1 MFESILV
8 PLDGSAFAEA
18 ALAPATSVA
27 ARGSGSLE
35 LVMVQDPVPAYG
47 YGALEEQ
54 PQAWRAEYLAAVEEE
69 FGPRIDDRI
78 EYTLLV
84 GSVTEELERHGDET
98 DPDLMVLA
106 THGRGPF
113 SRFWLGSV
121 ADHLVRHSSYPVLL
135 VRPEEG
141 EGEGPEITADEETRF
156 QQILIPLDGSEEAET
171 ILDVATSFGELY
183 DARYTLTRVVH
194 YPAEVV
200 SSYMPDTVHISE
212 EIVETGKEEA
222 RAYLEAV
229 AAKLR
234 DAGHSVSID
243 VQVDV
248 HPASGIQRSAEE
260 TGADL
265 VALATH
271 GRGGVERT
279 LVGSVADKLIRSTHL
294 PTLVI
299 RPSSNEA

>member
-1 MFESILV
+1 MFDSILV

-18 ALAPATSVA
+18 ALPPATAIAS
-27 ARGSGSLE
+27 RGTGALD

-69 FGPRIDDRI
+69 LASRIGERV
-78 EYTLLV
+78 EYSLLV
-84 GSVTEELERHGDET
+84 GSVTAELERHAGET

-121 ADHLVRHSSYPVLL
+121 ADHVVRHSTYPVLL
-135 VRPEEG
+135 IRPEEDQ
-141 EGEGPEITADEETRF
+141 ELDLSAEPNFDN
-156 QQILIPLDGSEEAET
+156 ILIPLDGSEEGET
-171 ILDVATSFGELY
+171 ILDVAIPFGDLFDSE
-183 DARYTLTRVVH
+183 YTLTRVVH

-212 EIVETGKEEA
+212 EIVESGKIEA
-222 RAYLEAV
+222 EKYLEGV
-229 AAKLR
+229 ANKLR
-234 DAGHSVSID
+234 DDGYNVDID
-243 VQVDV
+243 VRVDV
-248 HPASGIQRSAEE
+248 HPASGIQRAADEL
-260 TGADL
+260 GADL
-265 VALATH
+265 IALATH

-299 RPSSNEA
+299 RPQ

>member
-1 MFESILV
+1 MFDSILV

-18 ALAPATSVA
+18 ALPPAMTIAS
-27 ARGSGSLE
+27 GGNGSLD

-47 YGALEEQ
+47 YGSLEEQ

-69 FGPRIDDRI
+69 LGSRLQDRVQ
-78 EYTLLV
+78 YTLLV
-84 GSVTEELERHGDET
+84 GSVTAELERHAEET
-98 DPDLMVLA
+98 DPDLLVMA

-121 ADHLVRHSSYPVLL
+121 ADHIVRHSTYPVLL
-135 VRPEEG
+135 IRPG
-141 EGEGPEITADEETRF
+141 ES
-156 QQILIPLDGSEEAET
+156 QQVDVSARTSFDHILVPLDGSEEGET
-171 ILDVATSFGELY
+171 ILDVAGPFGELF

-212 EIVETGKEEA
+212 EIVESGKAEA
-222 RAYLEAV
+222 ERYLEGV
-229 AAKLR
+229 AGTLR
-234 DAGHSVSID
+234 DAGYQVD
-243 VQVDV
+243 VDVRVDV
-248 HPASGIQRSAEE
+248 HPASGIQRAAEE
-260 TGADL
+260 VGADV

-271 GRGGVERT
+271 GRGGMERT

-299 RPSSNEA
+299 RPRPSS

>member
-18 ALAPATSVA
+18 ALSPATTIA
-27 ARGSGSLE
+27 ARDNGSLD

-69 FGPRIDDRI
+69 FGPRVDDRI
-78 EYTLLV
+78 RYNLLV
-84 GSVTEELERHGDET
+84 GSVTEELERHAGET
-98 DPDLMVLA
+98 NPDLMVLA

-121 ADHLVRHSSYPVLL
+121 ADHVVRHSTYPVLL

-141 EGEGPEITADEETRF
+141 EGERPEVTADAETTF
-156 QQILIPLDGSEEAET
+156 DHILVPLDGSEEAET
-171 ILDVATSFGELY
+171 ILDVAVAFGEVFG
-183 DARYTLTRVVH
+183 ARFTLARVVH

-212 EIVETGKEEA
+212 EIVENGKEEA
-222 RAYLEAV
+222 RAYLEGV
-229 AAKLR
+229 SRKLR
-234 DAGHSVSID
+234 DAGQEVEID

-248 HPASGIQRSAEE
+248 HPASGIQRAAEE
-260 TGADL
+260 AGADL

-299 RPSSNEA
+299 RPPSES

>member
-18 ALAPATSVA
+18 ALPAATTIAS
-27 ARGSGSLE
+27 RENGSLD

-69 FGPRIDDRI
+69 LASRLQDRVQ
-78 EYTLLV
+78 YSLLV
-84 GSVTEELERHGDET
+84 GSVTAELERHAEET
-98 DPDLMVLA
+98 DPDLLVMA

-121 ADHLVRHSSYPVLL
+121 ADHIVRHSTYPVLL
-135 VRPEEG
+135 IRPEESQ
-141 EGEGPEITADEETRF
+141 EVDVSAPTEFDHV
-156 QQILIPLDGSEEAET
+156 LVPLDGSEEGET
-171 ILDVATSFGELY
+171 ILDVAGPFGEIF

-212 EIVETGKEEA
+212 EIVESGKAEA
-222 RAYLEAV
+222 EKYLEGV
-229 AAKLR
+229 AGKLR
-234 DAGHSVSID
+234 DAGYTVD
-243 VQVDV
+243 VDVRVDV
-248 HPASGIQRSAEE
+248 HPASGIQRAAEE
-260 TGADL
+260 VGADV

-299 RPSSNEA
+299 RPQ

>member
-18 ALAPATSVA
+18 ALPPATTIAS
-27 ARGSGSLE
+27 RENGSLD

-69 FGPRIDDRI
+69 LASRLQDRVQ
-78 EYTLLV
+78 YSLLV
-84 GSVTEELERHGDET
+84 GSVTAELERHAEET
-98 DPDLMVLA
+98 DPDLLVMA

-121 ADHLVRHSSYPVLL
+121 ADHIVRHSTYPVLL
-135 VRPEEG
+135 IRPEESQ
-141 EGEGPEITADEETRF
+141 EVDVSAPTEFDHV
-156 QQILIPLDGSEEAET
+156 LVPLDGSEEGET
-171 ILDVATSFGELY
+171 ILDVAGPFGEIF

-212 EIVETGKEEA
+212 EIVESGKAEA
-222 RAYLEAV
+222 EKYLEGV
-229 AAKLR
+229 AGKLR
-234 DAGHSVSID
+234 DAGYTVD
-243 VQVDV
+243 VDVRVDV
-248 HPASGIQRSAEE
+248 HPASGIQRAAEE
-260 TGADL
+260 VGADV

-299 RPSSNEA
+299 RPQ

>member
-18 ALAPATSVA
+18 ALAPAMSIAV
-27 ARGSGSLE
+27 RESGSLE

-47 YGALEEQ
+47 YGGLEEQ

-78 EYTLLV
+78 QYTLLV
-84 GSVTEELERHGDET
+84 GSVTEELERHGEET

-121 ADHLVRHSSYPVLL
+121 ADHLVRHSTYPVLL
-135 VRPEEG
+135 IRPEEG
-141 EGEGPEITADEETRF
+141 DGEAPEVTAEVEREFDH
-156 QQILIPLDGSEEAET
+156 ILVPLDGSEGAET
-171 ILDVATSFGELY
+171 ILDVAVELGALY
-183 DARYTLTRVVH
+183 GSRFTLTRVVH

-222 RAYLEAV
+222 RTYLQGV
-229 AAKLR
+229 AEKLR
-234 DAGHSVSID
+234 DAGHIVETD

-299 RPSSNEA
+299 RPSSGS

>member
-1 MFESILV
+1 MFDSILV

-18 ALAPATSVA
+18 ALPPATTIA
-27 ARGSGSLE
+27 TRENGSLD

-69 FGPRIDDRI
+69 LASRLQDRVH
-78 EYTLLV
+78 YTLLV
-84 GSVTEELERHGDET
+84 GSVTAELERHAEET
-98 DPDLMVLA
+98 DPDLLVMA

-121 ADHLVRHSSYPVLL
+121 ADHVVRNSTYPVLL
-135 VRPEEG
+135 IRPEES
-141 EGEGPEITADEETRF
+141 EEVDVSASTTF
-156 QQILIPLDGSEEAET
+156 DHILVPLDGSEEGET
-171 ILDVATSFGELY
+171 ILDVAGPFGELF

-212 EIVETGKEEA
+212 EIVESGKAEA
-222 RAYLEAV
+222 EKYLKGV
-229 AAKLR
+229 AGKLE
-234 DAGHSVSID
+234 DAGYTVDID
-243 VQVDV
+243 VRVDV
-248 HPASGIQRSAEE
+248 HPASGIQRAAEE
-260 TGADL
+260 VGADM

-299 RPSSNEA
+299 RPQQSS

>member
-1 MFESILV
+1 MFDSILV
-8 PLDGSAFAEA
+8 PLDGSAFSEA
-18 ALAPATSVA
+18 ALPTAATVA

-47 YGALEEQ
+47 YGVLEEQ

-69 FGPRIDDRI
+69 LAPRLQDGVQ
-78 EYTLLV
+78 YTLLV
-84 GSVTEELERHGDET
+84 GSVTAELERHAEET
-98 DPDLMVLA
+98 DPDLVVMA

-121 ADHLVRHSSYPVLL
+121 ADHLVRNSTYPVLL
-135 VRPEEG
+135 IRPEEG
-141 EGEGPEITADEETRF
+141 GELDVGASPAFDK
-156 QQILIPLDGSEEAET
+156 ILIPLDGSEVGET
-171 ILDVATSFGELY
+171 ILDVAVPFGELF
-183 DARYTLTRVVH
+183 DAGFTLTRVVH

-212 EIVETGKEEA
+212 EIVESGKAEA
-222 RAYLEAV
+222 EKYLEGV
-229 AAKLR
+229 AGKLR
-234 DAGHSVSID
+234 DAGHTVDTD
-243 VQVDV
+243 VRVDV
-248 HPASGIQRSAEE
+248 HPASGIQRAAEE
-260 TGADL
+260 LGADM

-299 RPSSNEA
+299 RPRTGS